1 METAI
6 DLLTCA
12 AAAALWGAPCL
23 AARCG
28 LLVGY
33 GDVPFRA
40 LLWAAQARAAAAAV
54 ALAYAL
60 AVALAPDA
68 HAWWWFVAV
77 VSGVGAGCARYW
89 GHGDNA
95 LFRAA
100 VPYLALVSCATLLP
114 AWCGVDCAWRV
125 ACVVWVVASTASLVC
140 DARTYGRLS
149 GTDAAHIV
157 VDGHAVAAAG
167 LAAAHVHPLLPVV
180 AALAWSLRAADAL
193 VGSRR
198 RPGSTPPALFGM
210 IALQAKALA
219 ANVLYTT
226 LFAVLA
232 AASGVDGWVAP
243 WASVL
248 ASAALALEEHGSTLS
263 ARCEPH
269 VAAFVRLVVG
279 EPVRPRGRI
288 ARRVRA
294 PANNY

>member
-12 AAAALWGAPCL
+12 AAVVLWAAPCL

-40 LLWAAQARAAAAAV
+40 LLWTAQARAAAAAV
-54 ALAYAL
+54 ALTYAL
-60 AVALAPDA
+60 AVVLAPDA
-68 HAWWWFVAV
+68 HAWWWFVAAA
-77 VSGVGAGCARYW
+77 SGVGAGCTHYW
-89 GHGDNA
+89 GHDS
-95 LFRAA
+95 LVRAA
-100 VPYLALVSCATLLP
+100 APYLALVSCAAVLP
-114 AWCGVDCAWRV
+114 AWCGVDHAWRA
-125 ACVVWVVASTASLVC
+125 ACVAWVVASTASLAC

-157 VDGHAVAAAG
+157 VDGHAAVAAG
-167 LAAAHVHPLLPVV
+167 LAAAHVHPLLPVA

-210 IALQAKALA
+210 VALQRKALA
-219 ANVLYTT
+219 VDVLYTA
-226 LFAVLA
+226 LFVVLA

-263 ARCEPH
+263 ARCEPR

-279 EPVRPRGRI
+279 APARPRGRM

>member
-1 METAI
+1 MEAAI

-12 AAAALWGAPCL
+12 AAVVLWAAPCL

-28 LLVGY
+28 LLVAY
-33 GDVPFRA
+33 GNVPFRA
-40 LLWAAQARAAAAAV
+40 LLWTAQARAAAAAV
-54 ALAYAL
+54 ALTYAL
-60 AVALAPDA
+60 AVVLAPDA
-68 HAWWWFVAV
+68 HAWWWFAAVA
-77 VSGVGAGCARYW
+77 SGVGAGCARYW
-89 GHGDNA
+89 SHDDA
-95 LFRAA
+95 LVRAA
-100 VPYLALVSCATLLP
+100 APYLALVSCAALLP
-114 AWCGVDCAWRV
+114 AWCGLDCAWRA
-125 ACVVWVVASTASLVC
+125 ACVAWVVASTASLAC

-157 VDGHAVAAAG
+157 VDGHAVVAAG

-210 IALQAKALA
+210 VALQGKALA
-219 ANVLYTT
+219 VDALYAVL
-226 LFAVLA
+226 FVVLA
-232 AASGVDGWVAP
+232 AAPGLDGWAAP

-263 ARCEPH
+263 ARCEPY

-279 EPVRPRGRI
+279 EPARPRGRI

-294 PANNY
+294 PASNY